1 MKLVYLWFLIPL
13 LGIHSAIADI
23 QDSTPASITN
33 PPNTSQSVPEKIVL
47 GQIKTSEIQQHV
59 FNFLSPI
66 YRELG
71 IELVVTSF
79 PSKRSLTFSNQ
90 GQIDGELLRVEG
102 IEENYDNL
110 IPIPITL
117 YQMSAYAYTIEGK
130 TDFKHPSD
138 VLRFTVGM
146 HRGVQ
151 WEEKF
156 VSQFPR
162 YVSRVGG
169 TEKKFKLLTLGR
181 VDYVIS
187 TEERAKEIIDKHFK
201 DTKIKRVLPMLQHIN
216 LIHYLHKKH
225 AHLIP
230 QITAAIEKRSM
241 ALPLTHQHH

>member
-1 MKLVYLWFLIPL
+1 MKLIYVFVLISSLFIQSSFAFTSSPNH
-13 LGIHSAIADI
+13 IIASKVQSPAIP
-23 QDSTPASITN
+23 Q
-33 PPNTSQSVPEKIVL
+33 KIVL

-71 IELVVTSF
+71 IELSVTSL

-90 GQIDGELLRVEG
+90 GQLDGELLRVEG

-130 TDFKHPSD
+130 TDFKHPAD
-138 VLRFTVGM
+138 ILRFTVGM

-187 TEERAKEIIDKHFK
+187 TEERANEIIAKHFK
-201 DTKIKRVLPMLQHIN
+201 DTKIKRVSPMLKHIN